1 MKREMQMRDDRKDYV
16 VKETW
21 EDGSETYFIS
31 RERSDVCVYT
41 GTGGPQDAIA
51 RAHVRWDSMA
61 HVFGAH
67 GTVITRPTAF
77 EIYNAT
83 AEDMP
88 HYWHPASSISSLVK
102 RVYLLDE
109 MEHYG

>member
-1 MKREMQMRDDRKDYV
+1 
-16 VKETW
+16 
-21 EDGSETYFIS
+21 
-31 RERSDVCVYT
+31 
-41 GTGGPQDAIA
+41 
-51 RAHVRWDSMA
+51 MA

-67 GTVITRPTAF
+67 GTVITRPIEF
-77 EIYNAT
+77 EIYNAKI
-83 AEDMP
+83 EDMK

>member
-1 MKREMQMRDDRKDYV
+1 MKREMQMKDERQDYV
-16 VKETW
+16 VKEIW

-31 RERSDVCVYT
+31 REH
-41 GTGGPQDAIA
+41 QKEDAIH
-51 RAHVRWDSMA
+51 RVNVRWNSMA

-67 GTVITRPTAF
+67 GTVITRPTSF
-77 EIYNAT
+77 EMFDAR
-83 AEDMP
+83 AEDMK

-102 RVYLLDE
+102 RVYLLYE

>member
-1 MKREMQMRDDRKDYV
+1 MRDDRKDYV

-21 EDGSETYFIS
+21 QDGSETYFIS
-31 RERSDVCVYT
+31 REHQ
-41 GTGGPQDAIA
+41 PEDAIH
-51 RAHVRWDSMA
+51 RVNVRWDSMA

-77 EIYNAT
+77 EIDNAT
-83 AEDMP
+83 VEDMP